1 MRLSIRAMPRHSQ
14 KSSPPDIAVRRTASF
29 RRLCRWSMRS
39 SSRQTLGGKRL
50 KCRTTAWIAG
60 LLVEDGASRLLPGN
74 DEQKESKERKKK
86 SEAKRRQ
93 TQCVFCRA
101 VRARPRLHTGGAHLS
116 AFHRGSRPKKSFIAR
131 DSAPAFC
138 FLGLGG
144 TRFEYPFERALP
156 APACPSPANFH
167 RGLVVV
173 LGG

>member
-1 MRLSIRAMPRHSQ
+1 
-14 KSSPPDIAVRRTASF
+14 
-29 RRLCRWSMRS
+29 MRS

-101 VRARPRLHTGGAHLS
+101 VRARPRPHTGGAHLS
-116 AFHRGSRPKKSFIAR
+116 AFHRGSCLGDRTPPLSFSPRYLGWGPVSGRYPQTDPSQYSEAPRRP
-131 DSAPAFC
+131 
-138 FLGLGG
+138 
-144 TRFEYPFERALP
+144 
-156 APACPSPANFH
+156 
-167 RGLVVV
+167 VVV
-173 LGG
+173 PVGRVPEAARERFQPNLTRAEAALRIAVLTAKLKLLDGPPHTL